1 MQIPVMNGIY
11 TDKVSDIRTSYPVN
25 LIPVPKENGIAN
37 GYLRPAEGVELLVNT
52 SGLDR
57 GGINWNDV
65 QYRVNG
71 ANLVRVNANGE
82 ITIIGYVGGSGQCTF
97 TYSFDYLAV
106 ASGGSLYLYNGT
118 TLKKITDGDIGN
130 VVDVLWV
137 DGYFMTTDGTYLI
150 VTELNDPFAVNPLKY
165 GSAEIDPDPILS
177 IEKVQNEVFAVG
189 RYTIEVYD
197 NVGGDLFPFQRIE
210 GAMIPRGTLGTF
222 TCCKMDG
229 ALFFVGSGMSEQ
241 VAIYAAGSASSQKI
255 STREI
260 DQILSNYTEDVLS
273 KCLLES
279 RVLNGHQ
286 WLYFHLPDQTIV
298 YDLAASVASGSPV
311 WFILKTNGKYCARNF
326 VWCNDQWTAGH
337 VSENKLGVM
346 TDKVSDHF
354 GVRIDWE
361 FGTTIMYN
369 QGFGA
374 LFHRIELVSLTGN
387 IDFNKKPM
395 ISTQYSVDG
404 ETWSTEKFIN
414 AGGYANRAK
423 RLVWLQQGHMLN
435 WRIQRFK
442 GNSDARISIIRL
454 EAHIEPLAV

>member
-25 LIPVPKENGIAN
+25 LVPVPKENGIAN
-37 GYLRPAEGVELLVNT
+37 GYLRPAEGVELLADT
-52 SGLDR
+52 DGLDR
-57 GGINWNDV
+57 GGINWDGV
-65 QYRVNG
+65 QYRVIG
-71 ANLVRVNANGE
+71 VNLVRVSASGVVT
-82 ITIIGYVGGSGQCTF
+82 TIGNVGGSGQCTF
-97 TYSFDYLAV
+97 AYSFDYLAI
-106 ASGGSLYLYNGT
+106 ASGGSLYLYNGSE
-118 TLKKITDGDIGN
+118 LKKITDSDIGN
-130 VVDVLWV
+130 VIDVIWV
-137 DGYFMTTDGTYLI
+137 DGYFMTTDGSYLI

-165 GSAEIDPDPILS
+165 GSAEIDPDPVLA
-177 IEKVQNEVFAVG
+177 IEKVHNEVFAVG
-189 RYTIEVYD
+189 RYTIEVFD

-229 ALFFVGSGMSEQ
+229 VLFFVGSGRSEQ

-260 DQILSNYTEDVLS
+260 DQILSNYTESVLS

-279 RVLNGHQ
+279 RVLDGHQ

-311 WFILKTNGKYCARNF
+311 WFILKTNGQYCVKNF
-326 VWCNDQWTAGH
+326 VWCDDQWTAGH

-354 GVRIDWE
+354 GTRVDWE

-387 IDFNKKPM
+387 IDFNKKPT

-423 RLVWLQQGHMLN
+423 RLVWLQQGRMLN